1 VYQVRE
7 VRLPQADAQSRDF
20 LRRAGIIAATAGV
33 GPAFVAACSSTA
45 TKSGPAS
52 ASGGTVKGGAINF
65 WSWQGYDLLTEPA
78 VKSWR
83 AANHVSIHSGYV
95 GTHDEIT
102 AKFTTG
108 GGKGVYNL
116 STYEAGYGPFYVS
129 LGIPSALDM
138 SKIPNFAQVYPIF
151 RSGPIFN
158 RWWRFNGHQWC
169 CPFTWGLQGINY
181 DATKI
186 KTPTSY
192 TELMGPTFKGKIGVT
207 DDIVAA
213 FVIGA
218 HALGIFKANSL
229 YTPSQVS
236 KIIGFWTQLKKNA
249 RLIVP
254 SYGNMAYLFVAGEIV
269 SATPGWS
276 AVNTFAAQKGDNH
289 VTHVI
294 PSEGAATFCDGFM
307 IPSQASDPDAAY
319 AYINEAFSPE
329 AQAQEAEA
337 LVQAVVNPKA
347 LPLMNSATRALYPY
361 DQLDTVLTSRA
372 PLEAIPVKVPSGY
385 ASFADWENA
394 WTAFKA

>member
-1 VYQVRE
+1 MSLDESFPR
-7 VRLPQADAQSRDF
+7 RDF
-20 LRRAGIIAATAGV
+20 LRRAGMIAATAGV

-45 TKSGPAS
+45 TKSAS
-52 ASGGTVKGGAINF
+52 AAALGGPVKGGTVSF

-78 VKSWR
+78 VKTWR
-83 AANHVSIHSGYV
+83 TDNHVAIHSGYV

-116 STYEAGYGPFYVS
+116 STYEAGYGPFYVG
-129 LGIPSALDM
+129 LGIPSVLDM
-138 SKIPNFAQVYPIF
+138 SKIPNFRQVYPIF

-158 RWWRFNGHQWC
+158 RWWHFNGHQWC

-181 DATKI
+181 DTSKI
-186 KTPTSY
+186 KAPATY
-192 TELMGPTFKGKIGVT
+192 TDLMGPAFKGKIGVT

-218 HALGIFKANSL
+218 HALGIFNASSL
-229 YTPSQVS
+229 YTPSQVT
-236 KIIGFWTQLKKNA
+236 KIIGFWSQLKKNA
-249 RLIVP
+249 RLIIP
-254 SYGNMAYLFVAGEIV
+254 SYGNMADLFVAGEIV
-269 SATPGWS
+269 AATPGWS
-276 AVNTFAAQKGDNH
+276 AVNTFAAQKGDHH
-289 VTHVI
+289 VSHTI
-294 PSEGAATFCDGFM
+294 PTEGAATFCDGFM
-307 IPSQASDPDAAY
+307 IPSGAPDPDVAY

-329 AQAQEAEA
+329 AQAQEAEQ

-347 LPLMNSATRALYPY
+347 VPLMNSATRALYPY
-361 DQLDTVLTSRA
+361 DQIDAVLTSRA

-385 ASFADWENA
+385 ASFADWETA